1 MPELSAPPTTEP
13 VAIDRSE
20 RPGRVSLLL
29 LLAGLLVGAAVG
41 LSFVANEQAQPL
53 ILGLLA
59 LLAMAGVFSLFAFAI
74 GAIQLTGQGA
84 RNDVTKAIVDA
95 APDSVIAVEDGTRPI
110 YANAAY
116 LQLAGSD
123 SFSNLRLVER
133 VFVGS
138 PEVSEAVYRLAQAAR
153 EGRSRSEEVRM
164 APPPAGAADR
174 EFAWYRIAVRPLAL
188 ARPLALWSVADVTH
202 ERERQENVF
211 QELQHAI
218 DYLDHAPAGFL
229 SVDPRGAIV
238 YMNATL
244 ASWLGHDL
252 AQVGSGGLRLSEIL
266 TAEVGDVLVAGN
278 GVAGEVRTDVFDL
291 DLRRRNGHPLPARIY
306 HRVAYGQDGRPGASR
321 TLVLNLR
328 GGEGAD
334 EPAAEA
340 ESRFARFFNTSP
352 IAVAT
357 LGPDGRMV
365 RANASFARLFG
376 TLPRTGDGSEAGP
389 AVRDFVTERDRATLD
404 GALRLAAEGRGDV
417 APVEIGVAAP
427 GNRSARIWLSPEIRA
442 GGDGQRPHGQG
453 PHGQGPHETV
463 ILYALDTT
471 AQHQLQQQI
480 NQAQKMEMVGQLA
493 GGIAHDFN
501 NVLQAIIGYSDL
513 LLASHRPA
521 DPAFQDIMQ
530 IKQNANR
537 AASLVRQLLAF
548 SRRQTLRPEVIH
560 LGEALS
566 DLTLLLKRL
575 LGERV
580 ELDLKHGRDL
590 WTVKADVNQFEQVI
604 VNLAVNARDAMPGGG
619 RLLIRTSNVTA
630 EAAARLALTG
640 MVPLD
645 YVLVEV
651 TDTGEGMPP
660 DVMEKIFEPF
670 FTTKEVNK
678 GTGLGLSTVF
688 GIVKQSGGYIE
699 VKSTVGEG
707 TVFGIYLPRHEPTP
721 EEIAPPLPP
730 PPPTPDPETR
740 KGGAE
745 TPARPA
751 PKPPTPQ
758 DLTGRGT
765 ILLVEDEDPVRAVN
779 GRALTARGYT
789 VLEAASGLEALQI
802 IAEREEPVDL
812 VVSDVVMP
820 EMDGPTLLREL
831 RKRHPD
837 LKVIFVS
844 GYAEDAFRKNLPEG
858 EEFNFLPK
866 PFSLKQL
873 VETVKTTISA

>member
-1 MPELSAPPTTEP
+1 MSDAVSL
-13 VAIDRSE
+13 DRSE

-41 LSFVANEQAQPL
+41 LSFVAHEQAQPL

-59 LLAMAGVFSLFAFAI
+59 VLAMAGVFSLFALAI
-74 GAIQLTGQGA
+74 GALQFTGQGT
-84 RNDVTKAIVDA
+84 RNDVTKAVVDA
-95 APDSVIAVEDGTRPI
+95 APEGMIAVEDGNRPI

-116 LQLAGSD
+116 LALAGSD
-123 SFSNLRLVER
+123 SFSNLRPVER

-138 PEVSEAVYRLAQAAR
+138 PDVSEAVYRLAQAAR
-153 EGRSRSEEVRM
+153 EGRSLSEEIRM
-164 APPPAGAADR
+164 APPPGGSAERDV
-174 EFAWYRIAVRPLAL
+174 AWYRIGVRPLPL
-188 ARPLALWSVADVTH
+188 PRRPVALWSVSDISH

-229 SVDPRGAIV
+229 SVDPRGAVV

-266 TAEVGDVLVAGN
+266 PAAVGEVLVAGD
-278 GVAGEVRTDVFDL
+278 GRPGEVRTDVFDL

-321 TLVLNLR
+321 TLVLNR
-328 GGEGAD
+328 SGGEEAD
-334 EPAAEA
+334 DPQRAAEV
-340 ESRFARFFNTSP
+340 RFTRFFNTSP

-357 LGPDGRMV
+357 LDPEGRLV

-376 TLPRTGDGSEAGP
+376 TLPRTGEGREAAAP
-389 AVRDFVTERDRATLD
+389 VRDFVAERDRQNLD
-404 GALRLAAEGRGDV
+404 GAFALAAEGRGDV
-417 APVEIGVAAP
+417 APIEIGVAAP
-427 GNRSARIWLSPEIRA
+427 GNRTARIWLSPEARSDSA
-442 GGDGQRPHGQG
+442 AAEGEARGTAR
-453 PHGQGPHETV
+453 ETV

-513 LLASHRPA
+513 LLASHRPV

-590 WTVKADVNQFEQVI
+590 WPVKADVNQFEQVI
-604 VNLAVNARDAMPGGG
+604 VNLAVNARDAMPNGG
-619 RLLIRTSNVTA
+619 RLLIRTGNVTA
-630 EAAARLALTG
+630 EAAERLQLTG
-640 MVPLD
+640 LPIAD

-651 TDTGEGMPP
+651 TDTGTGMTP

-688 GIVKQSGGYIE
+688 GIVKQSGGYID
-699 VKSTVGEG
+699 VKSAVGEG
-707 TVFGIYLPRHEPTP
+707 TVFGIYLPRHIPVPEAEPAPAEAAEAAPAPAAAGAP
-721 EEIAPPLPP
+721 E
-730 PPPTPDPETR
+730 
-740 KGGAE
+740 
-745 TPARPA
+745 PARKAPA
-751 PKPPTPQ
+751 A

-779 GRALTARGYT
+779 ARALAARGYT
-789 VLEAASGLEALQI
+789 VLEAASGVEALAI
-802 IAEREEPVDL
+802 MGERDTAVDL

-844 GYAEDAFRKNLPEG
+844 GYAEDAFQKNLPEG

-873 VETVKTTISA
+873 VETVKTTIAG

>member
-1 MPELSAPPTTEP
+1 MPELSPSAAE
-13 VAIDRSE
+13 AALDRSE

-41 LSFVANEQAQPL
+41 LSFVANEQAQPI

-59 LLAMAGVFSLFAFAI
+59 LLAMAGVFCLFAFAI
-74 GAIQLTGQGA
+74 GAIQLTGQGT
-84 RNDVTKAIVDA
+84 RNDVTKAVVDA
-95 APDSVIAVEDGTRPI
+95 APDGMIAMEEGGRPI

-116 LQLAGSD
+116 LKLAGSD
-123 SFSNLRLVER
+123 TFTNLRPVER

-153 EGRSRSEEVRM
+153 EGRSLSEEIRM
-164 APPPAGAADR
+164 APPPGGTAERD
-174 EFAWYRIAVRPLAL
+174 FAWFRIGVRPLPL
-188 ARPLALWSVADVTH
+188 PRRPVALWSVADITH

-218 DYLDHAPAGFL
+218 DYLDHAPAGFMA
-229 SVDPRGAIV
+229 VDPKGSVV

-244 ASWLGHDL
+244 AAWLGHDL

-266 TAEVGDVLVAGN
+266 PDDLGPVLIGGN
-278 GVAGEVRTDVFDL
+278 GQPGEVRTDRFDL
-291 DLRRRNGHPLPARIY
+291 DLRRRNGHPLSARLY
-306 HRVAYGQDGRPGASR
+306 HRVAYGQDGRPGDSR
-321 TLVLNLR
+321 TLVLNR
-328 GGEGAD
+328 SAGGETD
-334 EPAAEA
+334 DPQQAAEL
-340 ESRFARFFNTSP
+340 RFDRFFNTSP
-352 IAVAT
+352 VAVAT
-357 LGPDGRMV
+357 LAADGRLV

-376 TLPRTGDGSEAGP
+376 TLPRTGDGSELGP
-389 AVRDFVTERDRATLD
+389 PVRDFVVERDRHVIEA
-404 GALRLAAEGRGDV
+404 AARAAAEGRGDV
-417 APVEIGVAAP
+417 PPVEIGVSAP
-427 GNRSARIWLSPEIRA
+427 VNRSARIWLSPAGTA
-442 GGDGQRPHGQG
+442 GGAEGA
-453 PHGQGPHETV
+453 V

-471 AQHQLQQQI
+471 AQHQLQQQV

-590 WTVKADVNQFEQVI
+590 WPVKADVNQFEQVI
-604 VNLAVNARDAMPGGG
+604 VNLAVNARDAMPEGG
-619 RLLIRTSNVTA
+619 RLLIRTANMTA
-630 EAAARLALTG
+630 EAVGALRLNGLPGADHVLIEVSDTGTG
-640 MVPLD
+640 MTP
-645 YVLVEV
+645 E
-651 TDTGEGMPP
+651 
-660 DVMEKIFEPF
+660 VMEKIFEPF

-688 GIVKQSGGYIE
+688 GIVKQSGGYID
-699 VKSTVGEG
+699 VRSTVGQG
-707 TVFGIYLPRHEPTP
+707 TVFAIYLPRHVPVPEAETP
-721 EEIAPPLPP
+721 DPLPEIAPPAS
-730 PPPTPDPETR
+730 
-740 KGGAE
+740 GA
-745 TPARPA
+745 TAALAAAPAAEA
-751 PKPPTPQ
+751 PKPPAR
-758 DLTGRGT
+758 DLTGHGT

-802 IAEREEPVDL
+802 MQEREVPVDL

-831 RKRHPD
+831 RKAHPG

-844 GYAEDAFRKNLPEG
+844 GYAEDAFRKNLPDG

-873 VETVKTTISA
+873 VETVKTTMAG

>member
-1 MPELSAPPTTEP
+1 MSDAVSL
-13 VAIDRSE
+13 DRSE

-59 LLAMAGVFSLFAFAI
+59 VLAMAGVFSLFALAI
-74 GAIQLTGQGA
+74 GALQFTGQGT
-84 RNDVTKAIVDA
+84 RNDVTKAVVDA
-95 APDSVIAVEDGTRPI
+95 APEGMIAVEDGNRPI

-116 LQLAGSD
+116 LALAGSD
-123 SFSNLRLVER
+123 SFANLRPVER

-138 PEVSEAVYRLAQAAR
+138 PDVSEAVYRLAQAAR
-153 EGRSRSEEVRM
+153 EGRSLAEEIRM
-164 APPPAGAADR
+164 APPPGGSAERDV
-174 EFAWYRIAVRPLAL
+174 AWYRIGVRPLPL
-188 ARPLALWSVADVTH
+188 PRRPVALWSVSDISH

-229 SVDPRGAIV
+229 SVDPRGAVV

-266 TAEVGDVLVAGN
+266 PAAVGEVLVAGD
-278 GVAGEVRTDVFDL
+278 GRPGEVRTDVFDL

-321 TLVLNLR
+321 TLVLNR
-328 GGEGAD
+328 SGGEEAD
-334 EPAAEA
+334 DPQRAAEV
-340 ESRFARFFNTSP
+340 RFTRFFNTSP

-357 LGPDGRMV
+357 LDAEGRLV

-376 TLPRTGDGSEAGP
+376 TLPRTGEGREAAAP
-389 AVRDFVTERDRATLD
+389 VRDFVAERDRPNLD
-404 GALRLAAEGRGDV
+404 AAFSLAAEGRGDV
-417 APVEIGVAAP
+417 APIEIGVAAP
-427 GNRSARIWLSPEIRA
+427 GNRSARIWLSPEA
-442 GGDGQRPHGQG
+442 LSESG
-453 PHGQGPHETV
+453 PAEGEAREAARETV

-513 LLASHRPA
+513 LLASHRPV

-590 WTVKADVNQFEQVI
+590 WPVKADVNQFEQVI
-604 VNLAVNARDAMPGGG
+604 VNLAVNARDAMPNGG
-619 RLLIRTSNVTA
+619 RLLIRTANVTA
-630 EAAARLALTG
+630 EAAERLQLTG
-640 MVPLD
+640 LPAAE

-651 TDTGEGMPP
+651 TDTGTGMTP

-688 GIVKQSGGYIE
+688 GIVKQSGGYID
-699 VKSTVGEG
+699 VKSAVGEG
-707 TVFGIYLPRHEPTP
+707 TVFGIYLPRHIPVP
-721 EEIAPPLPP
+721 E
-730 PPPTPDPETR
+730 
-740 KGGAE
+740 AE
-745 TPARPA
+745 PA
-751 PKPPTPQ
+751 PAEP
-758 DLTGRGT
+758 
-765 ILLVEDEDPVRAVN
+765 A
-779 GRALTARGYT
+779 
-789 VLEAASGLEALQI
+789 EAPAPA
-802 IAEREEPVDL
+802 A
-812 VVSDVVMP
+812 
-820 EMDGPTLLREL
+820 
-831 RKRHPD
+831 
-837 LKVIFVS
+837 
-844 GYAEDAFRKNLPEG
+844 AA
-858 EEFNFLPK
+858 
-866 PFSLKQL
+866 
-873 VETVKTTISA
+873 A

>member
-1 MPELSAPPTTEP
+1 MPEMSPPPLTE
-13 VAIDRSE
+13 AASLDRSE

-59 LLAMAGVFSLFAFAI
+59 LLAMAGVFSLFALAI
-74 GAIQLTGQGA
+74 GALQLTGQGA
-84 RNDVTKAIVDA
+84 RNDVTKAVVDA
-95 APDSVIAVEDGTRPI
+95 APEGMIAVEDGTRPI

-116 LQLAGSD
+116 LALAGSD
-123 SFSNLRLVER
+123 GFSNLRLVER

-138 PEVSEAVYRLAQAAR
+138 PDVSEAIYRLAQAAR
-153 EGRSRSEEVRM
+153 EGRSLSEEIRM
-164 APPPAGAADR
+164 APPPGGARD
-174 EFAWYRIAVRPLAL
+174 FAWYRIAVRPLPL
-188 ARPLALWSVADVTH
+188 PRRPVALWSVSDITH

-229 SVDPRGAIV
+229 SVDPRGAVV

-266 TAEVGDVLVAGN
+266 PAAVGEVLVAGK
-278 GVAGEVRTDVFDL
+278 GEPGEVRTDHFDL

-321 TLVLNLR
+321 TLVLNR
-328 GGEGAD
+328 SAGEEAD
-334 EPAAEA
+334 EPQRAAEV
-340 ESRFARFFNTSP
+340 RFARFFNTSP

-357 LGPDGRMV
+357 LDPAGRVV

-376 TLPRTGDGSEAGP
+376 TLPRTGEGREIGP
-389 AVRDFVTERDRATLD
+389 SAHDCIAERDRQTFD
-404 GALRLAAEGRGDV
+404 GAFRLAAEGRGDV
-417 APVEIGVAAP
+417 APVEVGVAAP
-427 GNRSARIWLSPEIRA
+427 GNRSARIWLSPEVRAA
-442 GGDGQRPHGQG
+442 GGPEEDAAR
-453 PHGQGPHETV
+453 EAV

-471 AQHQLQQQI
+471 AQLQLQQQI

-513 LLASHRPA
+513 LLASHRPV

-560 LGEALS
+560 LGDALS

-590 WTVKADVNQFEQVI
+590 WPVKADVNQFEQVI
-604 VNLAVNARDAMPGGG
+604 VNLAVNARDAMPNGG
-619 RLLIRTSNVTA
+619 RLALRTANVTA
-630 EAAARLALTG
+630 EAAGALQLTG
-640 MVPLD
+640 LPAAD

-651 TDTGEGMPP
+651 ADTGTGMTPEI
-660 DVMEKIFEPF
+660 MEKIFEPF

-688 GIVKQSGGYIE
+688 GIVKQSGGYID
-699 VKSTVGEG
+699 VKSTLGEG
-707 TVFGIYLPRHEPTP
+707 TVFGIYLPRYVPVP
-721 EEIAPPLPP
+721 E
-730 PPPTPDPETR
+730 
-740 KGGAE
+740 AE
-745 TPARPA
+745 TPPADPA
-751 PKPPTPQ
+751 PAASVAAAAAPAGSTAAAAAAPAAEPPRKPPAP

-779 GRALTARGYT
+779 ARALAARGYT
-789 VLEAASGLEALQI
+789 VLEAASGVEALSI
-802 IAEREEPVDL
+802 IGERDTPVDL

-831 RKRHPD
+831 RKRHPE

-844 GYAEDAFRKNLPEG
+844 GYAEDAFQKNLPEG

-873 VETVKTTISA
+873 VETVKTTMAG